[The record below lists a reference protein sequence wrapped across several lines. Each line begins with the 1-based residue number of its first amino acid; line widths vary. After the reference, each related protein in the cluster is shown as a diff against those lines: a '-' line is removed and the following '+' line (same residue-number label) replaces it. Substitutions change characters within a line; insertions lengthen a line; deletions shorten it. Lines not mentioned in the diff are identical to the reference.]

1 MMEVI
6 VTPSQVIDNVT
17 HTKKFNMKKTDR
29 NQNMTN
35 QRLRGDE
42 TVNTSSLP
50 LDRKKNKPERFSDSN
65 LNQPAGKTRQRYDDN
80 TGTIENGI
88 G

>member
-1 MMEVI
+1 
-6 VTPSQVIDNVT
+6 
-17 HTKKFNMKKTDR
+17 MKKTDR

-35 QRLRGDE
+35 QRVRGDE

-50 LDRKKNKPERFSDSN
+50 LDRKKGKAERYSDSN
-65 LNQPAGKTRQRYDDN
+65 LNQRTGKGSGQRYDDR
-80 TGTIENGI
+80 TGTVENGI